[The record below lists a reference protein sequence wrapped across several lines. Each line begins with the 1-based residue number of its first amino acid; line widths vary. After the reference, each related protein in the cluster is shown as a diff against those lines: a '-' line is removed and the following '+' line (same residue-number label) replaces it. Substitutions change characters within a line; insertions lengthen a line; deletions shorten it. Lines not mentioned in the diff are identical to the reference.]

1 MYRHTPQGA
10 TETVVP
16 KRRGVGGLALHADG
30 GIVISGK
37 DIVHVREGETRV
49 LLRIEGVLGFNDMI
63 TDAAGRVFV
72 GSLRSSAFESGPASP
87 ASSGASRARGTA
99 SKCTAEWSSATAS
112 VSRPTAAPCITRT
125 TRRGMS
131 SHTTSTTT
139 VGVNRRVFVRLPR
152 GNPDGL
158 AVDEAGAVW
167 VAMGSAGAIARFTP
181 NGALDG
187 ILDVPASF
195 VTSLCFGGPDRRDLY
210 VTTADNLQNAERRGT
225 LFRTRADVPGL
236 PVAPARV

>member
-1 MYRHTPQGA
+1 MYGGV
-10 TETVVP
+10 EFCN
-16 KRRGVGGLALHADG
+16 GVGFSPDGRTLYHSNYSQGHVLAHDLDDDG
-30 GIVISGK
+30 
-37 DIVHVREGETRV
+37 R
-49 LLRIEGVLGFNDMI
+49 
-63 TDAAGRVFV
+63 
-72 GSLRSSAFESGPASP
+72 
-87 ASSGASRARGTA
+87 
-99 SKCTAEWSSATAS
+99 
-112 VSRPTAAPCITRT
+112 
-125 TRRGMS
+125 
-131 SHTTSTTT
+131 
-139 VGVNRRVFVRLPR
+139 GVNRRVFVRLPR